1 METTSANARATA
13 KKYLLLNPVVP
24 EMFGFPEDDIY
35 GMKTLVALEG
45 CTLEESQYDDNPAN
59 IFYFLQAGDL
69 GDGKDP
75 LRTLQGVVQ
84 RNNLDGKVVEIGEVY
99 SNIFYWE
106 YP

>member
-1 METTSANARATA
+1 MNTTKANA

-69 GDGKDP
+69 
-75 LRTLQGVVQ
+75 RTLQGVVQ

-99 SNIFYWE
+99 SNISYWE